1 MNGQGET
8 FWGGAIIF
16 IGAPAMSQRR
26 VTTHRNDVVSARR
39 ITRSAAAAAAA
50 AAAYASTI
58 YPQPLATSRTGCG
71 WTAVRPRQQQLAQQL
86 MAYSRLLLA

>member
-1 MNGQGET
+1 MNGQGDT

-39 ITRSAAAAAAA
+39 ITRSAA